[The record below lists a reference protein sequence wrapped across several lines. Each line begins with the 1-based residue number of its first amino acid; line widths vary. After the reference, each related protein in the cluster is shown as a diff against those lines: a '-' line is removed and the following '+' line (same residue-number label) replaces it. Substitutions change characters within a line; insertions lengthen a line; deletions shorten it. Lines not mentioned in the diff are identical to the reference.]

1 METCFAFLKFMDE
14 NLFCLILGLIGG
26 TDKNATKELKGPY
39 RIVDDKISTKS
50 RRKQQVQIGKVKQ
63 LIMIERN
70 AKINTEQNEIYK

>member
-14 NLFCLILGLIGG
+14 DLFCLVLGLIGG

-39 RIVDDKISTKS
+39 RIVDKISTKS

-70 AKINTEQNEIYK
+70 ARKINTEQNEIYK